1 MARILQIF
9 VRLCLLRANPQD
21 LPHSHALELITV
33 VAYAAMSYLLGLTN
47 MASPTA
53 LLAALVDTAM
63 LVGLA
68 YAGLWVLNLTA
79 RRVKLVTALAG
90 TGVVWQLVA
99 LPVMSLL
106 VTESSADD
114 ASFSAQIASTLLLAL
129 IAWAVVIIG
138 HILRHAFGMKFF
150 FALVIAVLYVYTSM
164 RVGSA
169 IFIASQ

>member
-1 MARILQIF
+1 M
-9 VRLCLLRANPQD
+9 
-21 LPHSHALELITV
+21 ITLA
-33 VAYAAMSYLLGLTN
+33 AYATMSYVLGLTN
-47 MASPTA
+47 MASATA

-90 TGVVWQLVA
+90 SGVIWQTAA

-106 VTESSADD
+106 MTETGADT
-114 ASFSAQIASTLLLAL
+114 ASYGAQLASLLLLAL
-129 IAWAVVIIG
+129 MAWAIVIIG
-138 HILRHAFGMKFF
+138 HILCHAFGLKFF

-169 IFIASQ
+169 LFIASQ